1 MTSTLPEMLIA
12 ALKRLV
18 CVIEQIGR
26 VAAVARA
33 VHAEPRRVGD
43 AHLDQLV
50 RGGGDALE
58 PRLAG
63 IPDVEVDRRLHDD
76 VAIAPSSTFATASK
90 VSSKKSS

>member
-1 MTSTLPEMLIA
+1 MMSTLPEMLIA
-12 ALKRLV
+12 ALKRFGLRD
-18 CVIEQIGR
+18 EQIRR

-50 RGGGDALE
+50 RGAGDALE
-58 PRLAG
+58 PRFAG
-63 IPDVEVDRRLHDD
+63 IADLEIDRRLHDD
-76 VAIAPSSTFATASK
+76 VAVAPTSMFAATSN